1 MPARSGPPT
10 VSGRWSLLPERETDP
25 TLRAHALA
33 DGLLDRHGVVTRG
46 AVMAERVPGGFAAA
60 YRVLAAFEEVGRARR
75 GYAVEGLG
83 AAQFFS
89 PGAVDRLRTYAAE
102 RREPAP
108 AIVLAAT
115 DPANAY
121 GAALAW
127 PARPGEVASG
137 HKPGRKAGALVVLHD
152 GELVLYVE
160 RGGRSLLTW
169 TEEPA
174 TLQPAVD
181 ALALAVRDGQLGK
194 LAVERADGVVGPRLP
209 ARPGA
214 RAGRLPPHAARPAPA
229 RLVRTATTCAHRPR
243 APRRARTTR
252 ARHRPDPDRR
262 LARGVPGARGR
273 GGAGRPG
280 RGGRHRPVPRASQGP
295 GAAHPLLGIGGPRR

>member
-1 MPARSGPPT
+1 MLDALDGGNALFFRALSDKVGSLDDAALAAALWDLVWSGRLTNDTLGPIRALTGSGRGAHRARRTAPRSRYGRPGRAPMPARSGPPT
-10 VSGRWSLLPERETDP
+10 VSGRWSLLPDRETDP

-33 DGLLDRHGVVTRG
+33 DGLLDRHGIVTRG

-108 AIVLAAT
+108 AVMLAAT

-127 PARPGEVASG
+127 PARPGEVVSG

-169 TEEPA
+169 TDDPA
-174 TLQPAVD
+174 VLQPAVD

-194 LAVERADGVVGPRLP
+194 LAVEKADGSGVLDSPL
-209 ARPGA
+209 GA
-214 RAGRLPPHAARPAPA
+214 ALERAGFHPTPRGLRL
-229 RLVRTATTCAHRPR
+229 R
-243 APRRARTTR
+243 A
-252 ARHRPDPDRR
+252 
-262 LARGVPGARGR
+262 
-273 GGAGRPG
+273 
-280 RGGRHRPVPRASQGP
+280 
-295 GAAHPLLGIGGPRR
+295 